1 MAQSLRVLLELVRG
15 TGMGQGQAAAVRCG
29 PRGDR
34 MAGAHLH
41 PPGMD
46 AVLQVLNFGP
56 WVMMRLLQMLTH
68 LAAGHSP

>member
-1 MAQSLRVLLELVRG
+1 MARSRRVLLEPVLG
-15 TGMGQGQAAAVRCG
+15 TGMGQGQTAAVCCG
-29 PRGDR
+29 PRGDG

-46 AVLQVLNFGP
+46 AVPPVLNFGP